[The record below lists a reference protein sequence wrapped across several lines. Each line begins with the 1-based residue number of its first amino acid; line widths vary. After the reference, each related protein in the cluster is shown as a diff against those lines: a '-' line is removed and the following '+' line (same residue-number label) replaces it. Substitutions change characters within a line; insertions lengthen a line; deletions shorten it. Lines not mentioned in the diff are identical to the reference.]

1 MKKTLSF
8 FLLGFSLNH
17 VCFGADLMDVYRQAL
32 DNDPTFK
39 EAYSSFMSNA
49 ESVPQAMA
57 ALKPQLSASGSA
69 SRNSI
74 RVQAGGFGGQQNYN
88 SNSWQVIATQP
99 IFNYQS
105 WAAVQQ
111 AKAAVKSAHA
121 TFNSAAQD
129 LIIRT
134 ASAYLDVLFAK
145 DTLSFA
151 EAKLRA
157 NKRQLDQA
165 NQRFEVGLDAITSVY
180 EAKAAY
186 DQSVAEVIS
195 AKNNQVNQRE
205 NLRKLT
211 NHVYESLAPLRNSTV
226 PLIKPE
232 PENVNEWI
240 STAINQNYA
249 LLSSKYALQAA
260 RENVKSVNAGNWPVL
275 SLQGQKTRTF
285 NSGGQ
290 VNVFVPSAQET
301 SSIAVQ
307 MNVPLYQ
314 GGLVKSQTKQAQ
326 YDFQVS
332 SEQLEQVYRDITVNS
347 KIAYNTIIDGISK
360 VKADRQTVISQ
371 RNSLES
377 TEAQFQVGTRTM
389 VDVVNAQQRL
399 FLAQNELARDQYNF
413 IRAILNLKFLAGT
426 LNVNDIE
433 EINSWLKTDRINGLP
448 PIKTCRTDSTPPTK
462 AK

>member
-1 MKKTLSF
+1 
-8 FLLGFSLNH
+8 
-17 VCFGADLMDVYRQAL
+17 
-32 DNDPTFK
+32 
-39 EAYSSFMSNA
+39 MSNS
-49 ESVPQAMA
+49 ELLPQAMS
-57 ALKPQLSASGSA
+57 ALKPQLSASGA
-69 SRNSI
+69 VSRNAI
-74 RVQAGGFGGQQNYN
+74 RVQAGGFGGQLNYN
-88 SNSWQVIATQP
+88 SNTWQVIATQP

-111 AKAAVKSAHA
+111 AKASIKAAHA
-121 TFNSAAQD
+121 TFNSSAQD

-134 ASAYLDVLFAK
+134 ATAYLDVLFAK

-186 DQSVAEVIS
+186 DQSIAEVIS
-195 AKNNQVNQRE
+195 AKNNQVNQKE

-211 NHVYESLAPLRNSTV
+211 NHVYENLAPLRNSTV

-260 RENVKSVNAGNWPVL
+260 QENVKSVNAGNWPVF
-275 SLQGQKTRTF
+275 SVQGQKSRTF

-290 VNVFVPSAQET
+290 VNVFVPSVQEAA
-301 SSIAVQ
+301 SVAIQ
-307 MNVPLYQ
+307 MNLPLYQ

-326 YDFQVS
+326 YDFQVT
-332 SEQLEQVYRDITVNS
+332 SEQLERTYRDITVNS

-371 RNSLES
+371 KNSLES

-399 FLAQNELARDQYNF
+399 FLAQNELARDQYGF

-426 LNVNDIE
+426 LNVNDLE
-433 EINSWLKTDRINGLP
+433 EINSWLKTERLDGLAPDKKCP
-448 PIKTCRTDSTPPTK
+448 PPLATTK
-462 AK
+462 